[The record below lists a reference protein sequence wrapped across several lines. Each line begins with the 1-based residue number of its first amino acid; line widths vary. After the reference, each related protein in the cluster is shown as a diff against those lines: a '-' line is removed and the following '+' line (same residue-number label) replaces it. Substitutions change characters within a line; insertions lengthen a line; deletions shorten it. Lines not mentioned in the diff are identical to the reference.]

1 MELPFSQFSMFL
13 SFLLFLV
20 IAIKL
25 MRESKRGKGPNL
37 PPGPRKLP
45 LIGNL
50 HQLMGSLPHHTLR
63 DMANEYGP
71 IMHLRFGEV
80 PTVIISSAEA
90 AKEVM
95 KTHDLVFADRPK
107 ILVADIIGYNSTQ
120 ITFSPYGDHWRQLRK
135 ICVAELLNVKRV
147 QSFESL
153 RQEEVKDLIKTISL
167 NPAGTTINLSQMIFT
182 LTNNIIAR
190 AAFGRKLENQDE
202 FIATLRKIV
211 DLAGGFDLPDTFPSL
226 KFLHPLTGAKAAM
239 EKIHHQIDKILESV
253 LQEHKAA
260 RKLAIN
266 REDKMH
272 KEDLVD
278 VLLRVQESGDLEV
291 PITTDTIKAVILET
305 FIAGTDTSSTALEWA
320 MAELMKNPQV
330 MEQAQAEVRQAFKG
344 KSMITE
350 SEVQQLDYLR
360 LVIKE
365 TLRLHAPVPLLVPRV
380 ARQRCEL
387 GGYEIQANTRLM
399 VNAWA
404 ICRDPKY
411 WENAECFEPERH
423 RNSTLDFKGN
433 NFEFIPFGAGRRA
446 CPGILFGISNLELPL
461 AQLLLHFDWK
471 LPNGIEPNNLDMTEA
486 FGETVRKKTNLHV
499 IGIPYGNMSD
509 Y

>member
-1 MELPFSQFSMFL
+1 MELPFSQFSLFL
-13 SFLLFLV
+13 SFLVFLV

-25 MRESKRGKGPNL
+25 LRGSKRGKGPNL

-63 DMANEYGP
+63 DMAKEHGP

-80 PTVIISSAEA
+80 PTVIVSSAEA

-107 ILVADIIGYNSTQ
+107 IIVADIIGYNSTQ

-147 QSFESL
+147 QSFESI
-153 RQEEVKDLIKTISL
+153 RQEEVEELIKTISS
-167 NPAGTTINLSQMIFT
+167 NPVGTTINLSQLIFA
-182 LTNNIIAR
+182 LTNNIISR

-202 FIATLRKIV
+202 FIAILRKTV

-253 LQEHKAA
+253 LQDHKAA
-260 RKLAIN
+260 RKLTTGLK
-266 REDKMH
+266 DKMH

-291 PITTDTIKAVILET
+291 PITTDTIKAIIL
-305 FIAGTDTSSTALEWA
+305 
-320 MAELMKNPQV
+320 V
-330 MEQAQAEVRQAFKG
+330 
-344 KSMITE
+344 
-350 SEVQQLDYLR
+350 
-360 LVIKE
+360 
-365 TLRLHAPVPLLVPRV
+365 
-380 ARQRCEL
+380 
-387 GGYEIQANTRLM
+387 
-399 VNAWA
+399 
-404 ICRDPKY
+404 
-411 WENAECFEPERH
+411 
-423 RNSTLDFKGN
+423 
-433 NFEFIPFGAGRRA
+433 
-446 CPGILFGISNLELPL
+446 
-461 AQLLLHFDWK
+461 
-471 LPNGIEPNNLDMTEA
+471 
-486 FGETVRKKTNLHV
+486 
-499 IGIPYGNMSD
+499 
-509 Y
+509 

>member
-1 MELPFSQFSMFL
+1 
-13 SFLLFLV
+13 
-20 IAIKL
+20 

-71 IMHLRFGEV
+71 IMHLRFGEG
-80 PTVIISSAEA
+80 PTVI
-90 AKEVM
+90 AKEAM

-107 ILVADIIGYNSTQ
+107 ILVADIIGY
-120 ITFSPYGDHWRQLRK
+120 IALRLHS
-135 ICVAELLNVKRV
+135 LLM
-147 QSFESL
+147 SFESL

-260 RKLAIN
+260 GKLTID
-266 REDKMH
+266 REDNMH

-305 FIAGTDTSSTALEWA
+305 FIAGINTSSTALEWA

-360 LVIKE
+360 LVVKE

-404 ICRDPKY
+404 LCRDPRY

-423 RNSTLDFKGN
+423 WNSTLDFKGN
-433 NFEFIPFGAGRRA
+433 NFEFIPFGARRRA

-461 AQLLLHFDWK
+461 AQLLFHFDWK
-471 LPNGIEPNNLDMTEA
+471 LPNGICKLMENLLSYCSSLAVNKYNTLGA
-486 FGETVRKKTNLHV
+486 N
-499 IGIPYGNMSD
+499 
-509 Y
+509 